1 MRSMM
6 EKMGFFSFVVTL
18 VVWMLE
24 CVGASVDG

>member
-6 EKMGFFSFVVTL
+6 EKMGFFSFAVRL

-24 CVGASVDG
+24 NVRTSVDG